1 MTTTTIAKDLFEQR
15 KESISDLRKNSSFL
29 EQSKNWV
36 VASMQ
41 SKYVYNFDWLGRPVI
56 QFPQD
61 MIAIQELVWATKPD
75 LIIETGIAHGGS
87 LIQSAS
93 LLALLDFA
101 DAKLAGKTL
110 DPQKPYRKVVGVDI
124 EIRRHNREA
133 IEAHPLSSYVELI
146 EGSSIDRNIVKRVET
161 IASAAK
167 SVMVLLDS
175 NHTHEHVLAELEAYA
190 PMVSTGCYCVVFD
203 TFVEHLPK
211 SLFQD
216 RPWGPGD
223 NPMTAVYSYLSSNQ
237 QFVIDK
243 DIHTKLMLSSAPDGY
258 LRRMQ

>member
-1 MTTTTIAKDLFEQR
+1 MKTIATDLLEQR
-15 KESISDLRKNSSFL
+15 KKSISDLAKDSDFL

-36 VASMQ
+36 AGSMQ
-41 SKYVYNFDWLGRPVI
+41 HKYVYNFDWLGRPVI

-61 MIAIQELVWATKPD
+61 MIALQEIVWVTKPD

-101 DAKLAGKTL
+101 DAKSEGSSL
-110 DPQKPYRKVVGVDI
+110 DPQKPRRKVVGIDI
-124 EIRRHNREA
+124 EIRRHNRNA
-133 IEAHPLSSYVELI
+133 IEAHPLSGYVELV
-146 EGSSIDRNIVKRVET
+146 EGSSIDGNVIQRVKT
-161 IASAAK
+161 IASAVK

-175 NHTHEHVLAELEAYA
+175 NHTHEHVLEELEAYA
-190 PMVSTGCYCVVFD
+190 PMVTAGCYCVVFD

-216 RPWGPGD
+216 RPWGPGN
-223 NPMTAVYSYLSSNQ
+223 NPMTAVHSYLSRNQ
-237 QFVIDK
+237 QFEIDR
-243 DIHTKLMLSSAPDGY
+243 DIHTKLMLTSAPDGY
-258 LRRMQ
+258 LRRTQ